1 MEKNNPEIFISF
13 STKDLD
19 KCEKLISKLDSKHC
33 NFWYQE
39 KIGIGEE
46 YLFSKCNPANAIN
59 RLGTLSNYVY
69 LSGTGFSLRLRR

>member
-33 NFWYQE
+33 HFWYQE

-46 YLFSKCNPANAIN
+46 YKEFNRGGKVNRVCISELIGEKINDRSK
-59 RLGTLSNYVY
+59 
-69 LSGTGFSLRLRR
+69 